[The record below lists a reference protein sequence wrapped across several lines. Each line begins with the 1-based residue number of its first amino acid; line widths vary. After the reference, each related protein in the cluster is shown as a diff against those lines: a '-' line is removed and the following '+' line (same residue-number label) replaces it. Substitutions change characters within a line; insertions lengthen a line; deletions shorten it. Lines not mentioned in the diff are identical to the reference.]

1 MIKIITDTASDYGL
15 ENAKKD
21 NIAIVPMHITFDDIE
36 YLDGYELGGKEF
48 FEKLIES
55 SILPKTAQITPGEF
69 EKEFKKYPSDQII
82 CITLSKKLSGTY
94 QSACIAA
101 KMFDNV
107 TVIDSEN
114 VTVGEKILI
123 KLALKLI
130 NEGLSFEKIVNKL
143 NECKKNIRLV
153 ALLDTLEYL
162 KKGGRIGAITATIGG
177 ILNIKPVVEIRSG
190 EVKLI
195 GKARGSKMGNNKL
208 REKIK
213 EYGGIDYSNPYAVAY
228 SGLSDSLLRKYVE
241 DSSDICPNGE
251 KLEFTLIGSTIGTHV
266 GPGAIAVAFFAKE

>member
-1 MIKIITDTASDYGL
+1 MQSD
-15 ENAKKD
+15 
-21 NIAIVPMHITFDDIE
+21 IFIM
-36 YLDGYELGGKEF
+36 
-48 FEKLIES
+48 
-55 SILPKTAQITPGEF
+55 
-69 EKEFKKYPSDQII
+69 
-82 CITLSKKLSGTY
+82 
-94 QSACIAA
+94 
-101 KMFDNV
+101 
-107 TVIDSEN
+107 
-114 VTVGEKILI
+114 
-123 KLALKLI
+123 
-130 NEGLSFEKIVNKL
+130 
-143 NECKKNIRLV
+143 
-153 ALLDTLEYL
+153 LDTLKYL